1 MSLSPD
7 SLTDTHPKGAQHFT
21 TFNPHN
27 QEFLRSK
34 PSGRGKNT
42 VTLAACLRGE
52 GGGGKSAMKDAVDS
66 MEG

>member
-27 QEFLRSK
+27 QEFLRSQ
-34 PSGRGKNT
+34 PSGRKKNT
-42 VTLAACLRGE
+42 VTLE
-52 GGGGKSAMKDAVDS
+52 VKVGGKSAMKDAVDS